1 MNSTKENP
9 QVFNKYLADKTKLGC
24 IIPVLATALG
34 NLRCLHLTPF
44 EGSFQ
49 KKREPNGKWC
59 LIVDLSSPKGGSGNG
74 T

>member
-1 MNSTKENP
+1 MLKLKLFERALP
-9 QVFNKYLADKTKLGC
+9 QPC

-34 NLRCLHLTPF
+34 NLRCLHLSPF

-49 KKREPNGKWC
+49 KKKGEPNGKWC
-59 LIVDLSSPKGGSGNG
+59 LIVDLSSPKGGSVNG